1 MISRRTSMLLPAA
14 VLIVIATAPLAAVD
28 RPYDDTVDRL
38 VDSACRRL
46 DHFSNEM
53 DSKAKGAKVTREGVE
68 IDVSDFMKDWKG
80 DCNLFQDR
88 FGANDMASGN
98 ALDFVRKA
106 KATEGFIARHPG
118 FTGADSEWDDVRPAA
133 IGLATAYNIDWDSDP
148 ATWKPV
154 RSSDKAI
161 GAMLAGVERQVK
173 ELGKSVNKAGKA
185 AKVDKA
191 ALKGVSDSIAALGS
205 SAKSFRSAFGKELP
219 IGAAADGFFDRV
231 TRVESGVA
239 ELGLGEATAAAMKP
253 LAASAKNLGL
263 AFGR

>member
-1 MISRRTSMLLPAA
+1 MTGSKLGTWMLCGAL
-14 VLIVIATAPLAAVD
+14 VATAPLAAVD
-28 RPYDDTVDRL
+28 RPYDETVDRL

-46 DHFSNEM
+46 DYFSNEM

-68 IDVSDFMKDWKG
+68 TDVSDFMKDWKG
-80 DCNLFQDR
+80 DCKLFQER

-98 ALDFVRKA
+98 ALDFLRKA

-133 IGLATAYNIDWDSDP
+133 VGLATAYNIDWNSDP

-161 GAMLAGVERQVK
+161 TAMLAGLDKQVK
-173 ELGKSVNKAGKA
+173 GLGKSVTKAGKA
-185 AKVDKA
+185 AMVDKA
-191 ALKGVSDSIAALGS
+191 ALKGVSDSIVALGS
-205 SAKSFRSAFGKELP
+205 SAKSFRGAFAKKQP
-219 IGAAADGFFDRV
+219 IGAVADGFFDGV
-231 TRVESGVA
+231 AGVESGIA
-239 ELGLGEATAAAMKP
+239 SLGLGDATAAAMKP
-253 LAASAKNLGL
+253 LASSVNSLGM